1 MEHMSER
8 SLLRRS
14 VATAVLALAWMGASP
29 ASAQSTNHQD
39 AAGQGAPYKVPRTVW
54 GHPDLQSVW
63 NFSTPTPLE
72 RPAALANVE
81 FLTKEQLE
89 AAAVAAA
96 SRDRRQA
103 DKVADVREAYNEFWS
118 ERGKPTG
125 RTALIVDPSNGRLP
139 PLTAAGA
146 RRAAALASELENGE
160 RRADSWMD
168 RSLWERCLMRGGLP
182 RIPGSYN
189 NNIQIFQTTDSVV
202 LHYEMIHEARI
213 IPIDGRPHL
222 SARLRQWLGDSRGR
236 WEGDTLVVETTN
248 FTERTSFRGST
259 QDMKLVERFTRTG
272 PDTIDYRFTV
282 EDPATFTASWTAM
295 LPMNRLDEKMYEYAC
310 HEGNEGMKNLLAGAR
325 AQENAQKP
333 TAR

>member
-1 MEHMSER
+1 MTR
-8 SLLRRS
+8 PFFLRCG
-14 VATAVLALAWMGASP
+14 ATSACLALAWMCASP
-29 ASAQSTNHQD
+29 ASAQSASKQ
-39 AAGQGAPYKVPRTVW
+39 QGSYKAPRTGW

-81 FLTKEQLE
+81 LLTKEQVE
-89 AAAVAAA
+89 AAAIAAA
-96 SRDRRQA
+96 SRDRRQS

-118 ERGKPTG
+118 ERGQPTG
-125 RTALIVDPSNGRLP
+125 RTSLIVDPSNGKLP

-146 RRAAALASELENGE
+146 QRAAALTSDLENGE

-168 RSLWERCLMRGGLP
+168 RSLWERCLTRGGLP

-189 NNIQIFQTTDSVV
+189 NNIQIFQTPTAVV

-213 IPIDGRPHL
+213 IPIDGRPHM
-222 SARLRQWLGDSRGR
+222 STRLRQWLGDSRGR
-236 WEGDTLVVETTN
+236 WEGDTLIVETTN
-248 FTERTSFRGST
+248 FTEKTSFRGTSEN
-259 QDMKLVERFTRTG
+259 MKLVERFTRTG
-272 PDTIDYRFTV
+272 PDRIDYRFTV

-325 AQENAQKP
+325 AQENAQKATP
-333 TAR
+333 P

>member
-1 MEHMSER
+1 MSER
-8 SLLRRS
+8 SFLRCG
-14 VATAVLALAWMGASP
+14 VAATIVAIAWAAASP
-29 ASAQSTNHQD
+29 AWAQSTNNQA
-39 AAGQGAPYKVPRTVW
+39 AAGQSSPYKAPRTAW

-81 FLTKEQLE
+81 LLTKEQVE
-89 AAAVAAA
+89 AAAIAAA

-118 ERGKPTG
+118 ERGQPTG
-125 RTALIVDPSNGRLP
+125 RTSLIVDPSNGKLP

-146 RRAAALASELENGE
+146 ERAAALTSDLENGE

-168 RSLWERCLMRGGLP
+168 RSLWERCLTRSGLP

-189 NNIQIFQTTDSVV
+189 NNIQIFQTRDSVV

-213 IPIDGRPHL
+213 IPIDGRPRL

-248 FTERTSFRGST
+248 FTDKTSFRGT
-259 QDMKLVERFTRTG
+259 TEDMKLVERFTRTG
-272 PDTIDYRFTV
+272 PDTLDYRFTV
-282 EDPATFTASWTAM
+282 EDPATFTASWTVM
-295 LPMNRLDEKMYEYAC
+295 LPMNRLDEMMYVYAC
-310 HEGNEGMKNLLAGAR
+310 QEGNEGMKNLLAGAR
-325 AQENAQKP
+325 AQENAQRTTP
-333 TAR
+333 R